1 MIRKEPTHHAHQSA
15 HSTASGSGS
24 TRHLGLNI
32 VMQSKLKIA
41 LSRSVDK
48 ISLTLSIISVIG
60 IRKGIISRYQ
70 QTRGFEQE
78 SIQLHLQDLLM
89 ISVNQKLSM
98 TYSRWAVS
106 FERNRQHKSRVEED
120 SRFPAAL
127 TTSCCPPPLV
137 V

>member
-60 IRKGIISRYQ
+60 IRKGMISRYQ

-78 SIQLHLQDLLM
+78 SIQLHLHYVLM
-89 ISVNQKLSM
+89 ISMIDEPLTYKVDSQSASTAIGKKKL
-98 TYSRWAVS
+98 RI
-106 FERNRQHKSRVEED
+106 NKD